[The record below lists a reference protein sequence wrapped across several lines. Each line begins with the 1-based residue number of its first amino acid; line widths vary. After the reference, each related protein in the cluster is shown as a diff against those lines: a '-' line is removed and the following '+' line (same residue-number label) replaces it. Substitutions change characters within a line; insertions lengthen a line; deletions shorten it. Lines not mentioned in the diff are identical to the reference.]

1 MKYNIDI
8 EEYTDRYYKV
18 MDSVALDSYT
28 ETSLK
33 ATKFIDAIAMAAI
46 NVNDSFLML
55 LTKGYQFTA
64 MPMIRMMVDNCFVVY
79 AASIYKDKDVFFRH
93 FIEGKEVN
101 TLHIGKQALTN
112 RFLMGELDKRFA
124 GVSNLYE
131 ESCTYI
137 HPTSYLYHQVIDE
150 FDDGTIIN
158 NNINLFTNQGD
169 EEDEFVPTIVDE
181 SDEAELEKMMDDICF
196 ANEVLI
202 TLLEDMADDVRN
214 TKPTS
219 STYREDELS
228 EFNMVTVMKG
238 RQNRSVKVYLH

>member
-1 MKYNIDI
+1 MKYDIDI
-8 EEYTDRYYKV
+8 DEYTDRYYKV
-18 MDSVALDSYT
+18 MDSVALDCYT
-28 ETSLK
+28 ETSLS

-46 NVNDSFLML
+46 NVNDSFIML

-93 FIEGKEVN
+93 FIEGRELNK
-101 TLHIGKQALTN
+101 LHIGKQAITN
-112 RFLMGELDKRFA
+112 RFLMEELDKRFS
-124 GVSNLYE
+124 GVSKLYE

-137 HPTSYLYHQVIDE
+137 HPTSYLYNQVIDE

-158 NNINLFTNQGD
+158 NSINLFINEDD
-169 EEDEFVPTIVDE
+169 EGGFSPTILED

-196 ANEVLI
+196 SNEVLI
-202 TLLEDMADDVRN
+202 TLLEDMADGVRN

-219 STYREDELS
+219 NTFREVSIS
-228 EFNMVTVMKG
+228 EFNLVTVRKQ
-238 RQNRSVKVYLH
+238 RQFRTIKVYLK

>member
-1 MKYNIDI
+1 MKYDIDI
-8 EEYTDRYYKV
+8 DEYTDRYYKV
-18 MDSVALDSYT
+18 MDSVALDCYT
-28 ETSLK
+28 ETSLS

-46 NVNDSFLML
+46 NVNDSFIML

-64 MPMIRMMVDNCFVVY
+64 MPMIRMMVDNCLVVY
-79 AASIYKDKDVFFRH
+79 AATIYRDKDVFFKH
-93 FIEGKEVN
+93 FIEGKELN
-101 TLHIGKQALTN
+101 KLHKGKQPLTN
-112 RFLMGELDKRFA
+112 RYLKDELDKRFA
-124 GVSNLYE
+124 GLSRLYE

-158 NNINLFTNQGD
+158 NSINLFINEDD
-169 EEDEFVPTIVDE
+169 EGEFSPTILED

-202 TLLEDMADDVRN
+202 TLLEDMADGVRN

-219 STYREDELS
+219 STFREVSIS
-228 EFNMVTVMKG
+228 EFNKVTVKNQ
-238 RQNRSVKVYLH
+238 RQFRTIKVYLK